1 MNQYKIA
8 VVGNHD
14 AILPFQ
20 LLGFDIYPVES
31 AQRTARLLNELAR
44 EQYGIIY
51 LTEDYAKEIP
61 EVLAYFDMQV
71 TPAII
76 LIPTHQGSL
85 GIGKA
90 KIQANVEKAVG
101 QNIL

>member
-61 EVLAYFDMQV
+61 EVLAYFDTQV